1 MHSVQPARWT
11 YPRVLMKPLVDPS
24 AYREQMSPMWR
35 KLDIL
40 SDIFDTCGR
49 KKMT

>member
-1 MHSVQPARWT
+1 
-11 YPRVLMKPLVDPS
+11 VLINPLVDPS

-40 SDIFDTCGR
+40 SDILLHFVVCLQTRYETD
-49 KKMT
+49 